1 MEQTQVPTQ
10 PPIQSA
16 FRSRRSYPS
25 LHHVSL
31 APLNPRFLADEDGEE
46 VEETGVPDYFNHPHH
61 NHHDSPDPPT
71 ARSYLASFSVPG
83 TPGVLSHSHSR
94 SGSRTRHHPR
104 SKSSS
109 RIHHA
114 SDPNLQARG
123 ASSPLHHHHH
133 QHQPHQPHH
142 TNRSTRTRHPA
153 NHHQDTEWMLRAGIA
168 LASSTREE
176 KGQSWLV
183 KRQSSTSLVSDDH
196 QLSLDF
202 LNHNHNHNHNR
213 HHHPSWSHGGSP
225 RHGRSGRSTPAAANS
240 RSRRASRSRPSSR
253 VASRADLAM
262 TSLGMATTAT
272 STAASSRRESRTA
285 ELLTS
290 TSTSTSTNTQKTE
303 EQQQQQQQTRH
314 LIPDFVDERIRA
326 EMASIQRDENAAFD
340 EEEEGEDD
348 LSSFTSDYPYL
359 DSGDESDEIDEQ
371 ELQRLTRERGFGLG
385 SWIDRMVEWT
395 LFGVEDWPLSFGGGA
410 GGGDNNTVVE
420 SRTITIADHH
430 PDNPENGTSSTHVA
444 AAAAEAAAA
453 ASTTSPSIAADD
465 TDTISVAESEVL
477 SVCEKPGDQGGWG
490 DASWLFRVVKRA
502 LS

>member
-1 MEQTQVPTQ
+1 MEQTQVPAQ
-10 PPIQSA
+10 PPVQSA

-31 APLNPRFLADEDGEE
+31 APLNPRFLADEEGEE
-46 VEETGVPDYFNHPHH
+46 AEVPDYFNHPHH

-114 SDPNLQARG
+114 SDPNLQARS
-123 ASSPLHHHHH
+123 ASSPLHHHHQQQ
-133 QHQPHQPHH
+133 QHQPHQTHH
-142 TNRSTRTRHPA
+142 ANRSARTRHPA

-183 KRQSSTSLVSDDH
+183 KRQSSTSLVSDNH

-202 LNHNHNHNHNR
+202 LNHNHNH
-213 HHHPSWSHGGSP
+213 HHHHSWCHGGSP

-272 STAASSRRESRTA
+272 STAASSRRGSRTA
-285 ELLTS
+285 DLLTS
-290 TSTSTSTNTQKTE
+290 TSTSTNTSTNTSTQKIE
-303 EQQQQQQQTRH
+303 EQQQQQQTRP

-326 EMASIQRDENAAFD
+326 EMASIQRDENAEFDD
-340 EEEEGEDD
+340 EEEEVDDD

-395 LFGVEDWPLSFGGGA
+395 LFGVEDWPLSFGGG
-410 GGGDNNTVVE
+410 GGGTDNDGTVVE
-420 SRTITIADHH
+420 SRTITVADHPPH
-430 PDNPENGTSSTHVA
+430 PSADNVEDDPSSTHVA
-444 AAAAEAAAA
+444 VAA
-453 ASTTSPSIAADD
+453 TPSIGADD
-465 TDTISVAESEVL
+465 TDAISLAESEAL

-490 DASWLFRVVKRA
+490 DAGWLFRAVKRA
-502 LS
+502 LY

>member
-1 MEQTQVPTQ
+1 MEQTQVPAQ
-10 PPIQSA
+10 PPVQSA

-31 APLNPRFLADEDGEE
+31 APLNPRFLADEEGEE
-46 VEETGVPDYFNHPHH
+46 EAEVPDYFNHPHH

-114 SDPNLQARG
+114 SDPNLQARS
-123 ASSPLHHHHH
+123 ASSPLHHHHNQQQ
-133 QHQPHQPHH
+133 QHQPHQTHH

-202 LNHNHNHNHNR
+202 LNHNHNH
-213 HHHPSWSHGGSP
+213 HHHHHSWSHGGSP

-285 ELLTS
+285 DRLTS
-290 TSTSTSTNTQKTE
+290 TSTQKIE
-303 EQQQQQQQTRH
+303 EKQQQQQQNRP

-326 EMASIQRDENAAFD
+326 EMASIQRDENAKFD
-340 EEEEGEDD
+340 EEEEIDDD

-359 DSGDESDEIDEQ
+359 DSGDESVEIDEQ

-395 LFGVEDWPLSFGGGA
+395 LFGVEDWPLSFGGG
-410 GGGDNNTVVE
+410 GGGTGNDGTVVE
-420 SRTITIADHH
+420 SRTITIADHPPH
-430 PDNPENGTSSTHVA
+430 PSADNVENDPSSTHVA
-444 AAAAEAAAA
+444 VAA
-453 ASTTSPSIAADD
+453 TPSIGADD
-465 TDTISVAESEVL
+465 TDTISIAESEVL

-490 DASWLFRVVKRA
+490 DAGWLFRVVKRA

>member
-1 MEQTQVPTQ
+1 
-10 PPIQSA
+10 

-31 APLNPRFLADEDGEE
+31 APLNPRFLADGGEE
-46 VEETGVPDYFNHPHH
+46 EAEVPDYFDHPHH

-94 SGSRTRHHPR
+94 SGSRTRHYPR

-142 TNRSTRTRHPA
+142 TNHSTRTRHPA

-202 LNHNHNHNHNR
+202 FNHNHNHNR

-240 RSRRASRSRPSSR
+240 RSRRASR
-253 VASRADLAM
+253 
-262 TSLGMATTAT
+262 
-272 STAASSRRESRTA
+272 RTA
-285 ELLTS
+285 ELQ
-290 TSTSTSTNTQKTE
+290 TSTSTSTNSSTQKTE
-303 EQQQQQQQTRH
+303 EQQQQQQTRH
-314 LIPDFVDERIRA
+314 FIPDFVDERIRA

-340 EEEEGEDD
+340 EEEGEDD

-395 LFGVEDWPLSFGGGA
+395 LFGVEDWPLSFA
-410 GGGDNNTVVE
+410 GG
-420 SRTITIADHH
+420 
-430 PDNPENGTSSTHVA
+430 
-444 AAAAEAAAA
+444 AAAA
-453 ASTTSPSIAADD
+453 ASSSTTTTSPSIAADD
-465 TDTISVAESEVL
+465 TDTMSVAESEVL

-490 DASWLFRVVKRA
+490 DASWLFRAVKRA